1 MDIPQEFRVQYIE
14 RRQSD
19 LQSCLEAIQKSEFGT
34 LERIGHQI
42 KGNATSFG
50 FDELATI
57 GELLEDAAKK
67 QDLARAE
74 DITKNFQVYLLAAHK
89 FI

>member
-1 MDIPQEFRVQYIE
+1 MDIPQEFRLQYIE

-19 LQSCLEAIQKSEFGT
+19 LQSCLEALQKNEFGT

-50 FDELATI
+50 FDDLAVI
-57 GELLEDAAKK
+57 GENLEQAAKK
-67 QDLARAE
+67 QDLATAQ
-74 DITKNFQVYLLAAHK
+74 DVTKSFQTYLLTAHK
-89 FI
+89 FM